1 MSRWTHG
8 SLTNTLTH
16 FPVVLWNES
25 GNKIILVCCHFG
37 ESSNPSQWINLT
49 ESFLSWVR
57 NNSQPDSN
65 EWSESATFHPN
76 FGQSPRFNWQIWV
89 KVSLLFPIELIYQS
103 PLNFC
108 EPAITQGSLNQCPVS
123 IESPKATCFSEF
135 KLLSTRN
142 TTASY
147 ESTVLIRSSN
157 LVNKPD
163 HVTLGWFSWHPL
175 FFSSG
180 ESTSLN
186 HSQISTDSSALMIF
200 PVHYLKSV
208 SRFNCINPS
217 PLCVWWVRKRQPASQ
232 FTGLMWVHCFCESVK
247 SSH

>member
-1 MSRWTHG
+1 MNDL
-8 SLTNTLTH
+8 SLPHFIQTLVSL
-16 FPVVLWNES
+16 PDSIDKSEW
-25 GNKIILVCCHFG
+25 KLVCY
-37 ESSNPSQWINLT
+37 S
-49 ESFLSWVR
+49 R
-57 NNSQPDSN
+57 
-65 EWSESATFHPN
+65 
-76 FGQSPRFNWQIWV
+76 
-89 KVSLLFPIELIYQS
+89 LIYQS
-103 PLNFC
+103 SLNFC

-157 LVNKPD
+157 IVNKPD

-175 FFSSG
+175 FISSG

-208 SRFNCINPS
+208 SRFNCIIRVHFVSGESANANQPPNSLDSCESTVSVSPSNQVINNLS
-217 PLCVWWVRKRQPASQ
+217 PLRFQWAS
-232 FTGLMWVHCFCESVK
+232 
-247 SSH
+247 